1 MPNQIVALAQER
13 GEPSTEAAYQTVFAA
28 LSESARGRAFLA
40 EYARRNRNA
49 DTEVLLAALARLEA
63 MVASQRPAPSGQ
75 LQQELRALLETIRS
89 ARPQIDARPLPAR
102 AAKIAGLLDLLER
115 RIEEMAEANAQAVPP
130 TGDGL
135 GASALPAE
143 PLNEPAGSH
152 LAIVEV
158 PDEPELPIPSPADAQ
173 PPSIVLVSDPE
184 KASPDVDPKW
194 EPLFREDDAPAIAE
208 SVANIP
214 EVNVFES
221 APPEMKLVEQTPASR
236 AQPAAT
242 VLLPPVDPLA
252 AIMALSEGERIALFT

>member
-63 MVASQRPAPSGQ
+63 MVARQRPAPSGQ

-102 AAKIAGLLDLLER
+102 ATKLAGLLDLLER

-130 TGDGL
+130 TGERL
-135 GASALPAE
+135 GAPALPAE
-143 PLNEPAGSH
+143 PLDEPAGSH
-152 LAIVEV
+152 LAVVEV
-158 PDEPELPIPSPADAQ
+158 PDEPELPIPSPAGAQ

-184 KASPDVDPKW
+184 KASPEVDPKW
-194 EPLFREDDAPAIAE
+194 EPLFGEGDAPAITE

-214 EVNVFES
+214 EVNVFDS
-221 APPEMKLVEQTPASR
+221 APPETKFVEQAP
-236 AQPAAT
+236 AQPTAT

-252 AIMALSEGERIALFT
+252 AIMALSEDERIALFT